1 MTAPGSNLFFLAL
14 TFSIFIS
21 GAYALGRIHQWHK
34 NGLDRDEEY
43 RRGYDKASLSILNTM
58 ARQSRIGGGPGA
70 TVTPLT
76 GRPRARLHGRHAR
89 DRGLAAGRRPLPN
102 PLPPYSLSPYPL
114 PREECDR
121 TGT

>member
-1 MTAPGSNLFFLAL
+1 MTAPGNNLFFLAL

-43 RRGYDKASLSILNTM
+43 RRGYDKASLSILDM
-58 ARQSRIGGGPGA
+58 MSRQSSVGAGPGA
-70 TVTPLT
+70 TVTPLA
-76 GRPRARLHGRHAR
+76 GRSRARLQGRHAR
-89 DRGLAAGRRPLPN
+89 DRRLSADRPRPN
-102 PLPPYSLSPYPL
+102 PLPH
-114 PREECDR
+114 EECDR

>member
-1 MTAPGSNLFFLAL
+1 MTAPGNNLFFLAL

-43 RRGYDKASLSILNTM
+43 RRGYDKASLSILDMM
-58 ARQSRIGGGPGA
+58 ARQSRAGAGQGA
-70 TVTPLT
+70 TVTPLA
-76 GRPRARLHGRHAR
+76 GRTRARLHGRHAR
-89 DRGLAAGRRPLPN
+89 SADRPR
-102 PLPPYSLSPYPL
+102 PYPL